1 MALDKR
7 RAQAL
12 AAFSSENF
20 LPRAREAMQRAL
32 KPFRGRRRWR
42 FFPSSPWLMVL
53 RMKSVS
59 GKILSSTQ
67 RAETKRANEKWLQI
81 HPARVSE
88 MICFV
93 IFLYWKNNSIVVGAQ
108 REWVRES
115 MKNAGRSAFWTFIE
129 FIRRWR
135 AEKDEVVYRRFI
147 SKTKGKTLEERKIN
161 WFFRLIILIHS
172 MAANESEHTI
182 HLKALERW
190 FTCTAA
196 MRNLFTF
203 PSFSSIMLSATTA
216 KKAKKNLAPAKTTA
230 MTRNLFLWII

>member
-1 MALDKR
+1 MTIFSLFALING
-7 RAQAL
+7 
-12 AAFSSENF
+12 AADEIS
-20 LPRAREAMQRAL
+20 
-32 KPFRGRRRWR
+32 FR
-42 FFPSSPWLMVL
+42 
-53 RMKSVS
+53 KNSVVDTAS
-59 GKILSSTQ
+59 GDQKGEWKMIANSSSTSVGDDLFCHFPLLEKQ
-67 RAETKRANEKWLQI
+67 FHCCGRAE
-81 HPARVSE
+81 RVSE
-88 MICFV
+88 
-93 IFLYWKNNSIVVGAQ
+93 
-108 REWVRES
+108 RES

-172 MAANESEHTI
+172 MATNESEQTI

-190 FTCTAA
+190 FTCSAA